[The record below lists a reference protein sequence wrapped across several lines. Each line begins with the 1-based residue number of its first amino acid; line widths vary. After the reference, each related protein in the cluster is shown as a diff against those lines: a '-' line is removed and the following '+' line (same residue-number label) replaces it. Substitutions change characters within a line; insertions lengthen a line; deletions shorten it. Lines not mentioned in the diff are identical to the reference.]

1 MISNNVTRLLDSK
14 NIAYQAF
21 TLPPE
26 KLGAE
31 EAAKFMNVPLN
42 EVYKSIIIK
51 REKPGKP
58 IIAVTPG
65 DKEVDLKLLAA
76 AIGEKK
82 VFVPTLVE
90 AEKMTGLKAG
100 GISPLAL
107 INRGFQVIINSSAS
121 TYSHIHISGG
131 QLGLNIRLPVNNL
144 IEITHARLA
153 NITNK
158 EKDY

>member
-14 NIAYQAF
+14 KIAYQAF

-26 KLGAE
+26 KLGAA
-31 EAAKFMNVPLN
+31 EAANFMNVPLN

-65 DKEVDLKLLAA
+65 DKEVNLRLLAS

-82 VFVPTLVE
+82 VFVPTQAE

-107 INRGFQVIINSSAS
+107 INRGFQVIIDSSAS
-121 TYSHIHISGG
+121 TFSHIHISGG
-131 QLGLNIRLPVNNL
+131 QLGLNIRLPVSSL
-144 IEITHARLA
+144 VEITHALLA
-153 NITNK
+153 NITTTK
-158 EKDY
+158 EGD

>member
-1 MISNNVTRLLDSK
+1 MVSNNVIRFLDSK
-14 NIAYQAF
+14 KIVYQVF

-31 EAAKFMNVPLN
+31 EAAKVMGIPLN

-51 REKPGKP
+51 REKTGKL

-76 AIGEKK
+76 AVGEKK
-82 VFVPTLVE
+82 VVVPTQAD

-107 INRGFQVIINSSAS
+107 INRGFQVIIDSSARFH
-121 TYSHIHISGG
+121 THIHISGG
-131 QLGLNIRLPVNNL
+131 ELGLNLRLPVTSL

-153 NITNK
+153 NITSK
-158 EKDY
+158 E

>member
-1 MISNNVTRLLDSK
+1 MISNNVTRLLESK
-14 NIAYQAF
+14 KIAYQAF

-31 EAAKFMNVPLN
+31 EAAKVMGVPLN

-51 REKPGKP
+51 REKTGKP

-76 AIGEKK
+76 AVGEKK
-82 VFVPTLVE
+82 VIVPTQAE

-107 INRGFQVIINSSAS
+107 INRGFQVILDSSAS
-121 TYSHIHISGG
+121 THSHIHISGG
-131 QLGLNIRLPVNNL
+131 QLGLNIRLPVKNL
-144 IEITHARLA
+144 IEITLARLA
-153 NITNK
+153 NITTR
-158 EKDY
+158 E

>member
-14 NIAYQAF
+14 KIAYQAYN
-21 TLPPE
+21 LPPE

-31 EAAKFMNVPLN
+31 EAAIIMGVPLN

-51 REKPGKP
+51 REKAGKP

-76 AIGEKK
+76 AMGEKK
-82 VFVPTLVE
+82 VFVSTQAE

-107 INRGFQVIINSSAS
+107 INRGFQVIIDSSAS
-121 TYSHIHISGG
+121 AHTHIHISSG
-131 QLGLNIRLPVNNL
+131 QLGLNIRLPVNSL
-144 IEITHARLA
+144 IDLTHARLA
-153 NITNK
+153 VITTK
-158 EKDY
+158 E

>member
-1 MISNNVTRLLDSK
+1 MVSNNVTRLLDSK
-14 NIAYQAF
+14 KIVYQVF
-21 TLPPE
+21 ILPPE

-31 EAAKFMNVPLN
+31 EAAKVMDVPLN

-51 REKPGKP
+51 REKTGKP

-65 DKEVDLKLLAA
+65 DKEVNLKLLAEA
-76 AIGEKK
+76 VGEKK
-82 VFVPTLVE
+82 VVVPTQAD

-107 INRGFQVIINSSAS
+107 INRGFQVIIDSSATS
-121 TYSHIHISGG
+121 HSHIHISGG
-131 QLGLNIRLPVNNL
+131 ELGLNIRLPVISL

-153 NITNK
+153 NITSK
-158 EKDY
+158 A

>member
-1 MISNNVTRLLDSK
+1 MVSNNVTRLLDSK
-14 NIAYQAF
+14 KIPYQAF
-21 TLPPE
+21 SLPQE

-31 EAAKFMNVPLN
+31 EAARFMGVPLN

-51 REKPGKP
+51 REKAGKP

-76 AIGEKK
+76 VIGEKK
-82 VFVPTLVE
+82 VYVTTLVE
-90 AEKMTGLKAG
+90 AEKITGLKAG

-107 INRGFQVIINSSAS
+107 INRGFQVIIDSSVS

-131 QLGLNIRLPVNNL
+131 QLGLNVRLPVNSL

-153 NITNK
+153 NITT
-158 EKDY
+158 